1 MIWIWHPLARPQAVG
16 GASTNFRS
24 EHSTEGTAMTITTDP
39 TAAILAHHEHL
50 EAELG
55 VLVEAVV
62 TAARDSAPAKAAVD
76 DLTAFL
82 RTEIVPH
89 ARAEEDVLYAAA
101 PASDPLVA
109 GMIFEHETILE
120 LIAALEA
127 APTSVDAAA
136 AAASIRAVFCG
147 HVRRENELL
156 LPALT
161 ADSATDFPAV
171 VAAMAQRFG
180 AYQAAAR

>member
-1 MIWIWHPLARPQAVG
+1 
-16 GASTNFRS
+16 
-24 EHSTEGTAMTITTDP
+24 MTTSTDP
-39 TAAILAHHEHL
+39 TAAIRAHHEHL
-50 EAELG
+50 QAELS
-55 VLVEAVV
+55 VLVGAVV
-62 TAARDSAPAKAAVD
+62 TAARGSAAATLAVD
-76 DLTAFL
+76 ELAAFL

-101 PASDPLVA
+101 PQVGSLVA

-120 LIAALEA
+120 LIAALDA
-127 APTSVDAAA
+127 APTPVDAAA
-136 AAASIRAVFCG
+136 VAASIRAVFCG

-161 ADSATDFPAV
+161 ADPAIDFPAV
-171 VAAMAQRFG
+171 VAAMEQRFG

>member
-1 MIWIWHPLARPQAVG
+1 MSI
-16 GASTNFRS
+16 S
-24 EHSTEGTAMTITTDP
+24 TDP
-39 TAAILAHHEHL
+39 TAAIRAHHAHL

-55 VLVEAVV
+55 VRVDAVV
-62 TAARDSAPAKAAVD
+62 SAARDSASPKAAVD
-76 DLTAFL
+76 ALAAFL
-82 RTEIVPH
+82 ATEIVPH

-101 PASDPLVA
+101 PLADPLVA

-120 LIAALEA
+120 LTAALGA
-127 APTSVDAAA
+127 ALTAVDAAA

-161 ADSATDFPAV
+161 ADSAIDFAAV
-171 VAAMAQRFG
+171 VAAMERRFS